1 MKDLTEQDFLS
12 GKVNLHIHTNY
23 SDGKA
28 DFKKVLDNAK
38 KNGYKLISITD
49 HNTVEGHKHYQDEIL
64 VTGVEFD
71 CWFGYVFIHLL
82 AYNIDV
88 NHPSLCPFL
97 AKTKAETA
105 TVKAEKKE
113 TAAAK
118 AIETKKDT
126 TKKLETK
133 AAVLVDTPE
142 VQAEE
147 VKETVK
153 KAAKKVAAKADD
165 TAEKAVKTVKKAA
178 AKKTAAKTTKKA
190 ELKTE
195 FFLQFS
201 GKEYTEK
208 EILKK
213 VKDVWTKDL
222 KNKVGDMKDVKIYL
236 KPEES
241 AAYYVVNGDTTGRVD
256 L

>member
-1 MKDLTEQDFLS
+1 MVT
-12 GKVNLHIHTNY
+12 
-23 SDGKA
+23 
-28 DFKKVLDNAK
+28 KKT
-38 KNGYKLISITD
+38 SST
-49 HNTVEGHKHYQDEIL
+49 
-64 VTGVEFD
+64 
-71 CWFGYVFIHLL
+71 
-82 AYNIDV
+82 
-88 NHPSLCPFL
+88 
-97 AKTKAETA
+97 TKAETA

-153 KAAKKVAAKADD
+153 KAAKKVAAKAED
-165 TAEKAVKTVKKAA
+165 TAVKTVKKAA
-178 AKKTAAKTTKKA
+178 AKKTATKTTKKA
-190 ELKTE
+190 DLKTE

>member
-1 MKDLTEQDFLS
+1 MVT
-12 GKVNLHIHTNY
+12 
-23 SDGKA
+23 
-28 DFKKVLDNAK
+28 KKT
-38 KNGYKLISITD
+38 SST
-49 HNTVEGHKHYQDEIL
+49 
-64 VTGVEFD
+64 
-71 CWFGYVFIHLL
+71 
-82 AYNIDV
+82 
-88 NHPSLCPFL
+88 
-97 AKTKAETA
+97 TKAETA

-133 AAVLVDTPE
+133 AAVLVDT
-142 VQAEE
+142 
-147 VKETVK
+147 
-153 KAAKKVAAKADD
+153 
-165 TAEKAVKTVKKAA
+165 AEKAVKTVKKAA

-190 ELKTE
+190 DLKTE

-241 AAYYVVNGDTTGRVD
+241 AAYYVVNGDTTGKID

>member
-1 MKDLTEQDFLS
+1 MVT
-12 GKVNLHIHTNY
+12 
-23 SDGKA
+23 
-28 DFKKVLDNAK
+28 KKT
-38 KNGYKLISITD
+38 SST
-49 HNTVEGHKHYQDEIL
+49 
-64 VTGVEFD
+64 
-71 CWFGYVFIHLL
+71 
-82 AYNIDV
+82 
-88 NHPSLCPFL
+88 
-97 AKTKAETA
+97 TKAETA
-105 TVKAEKKE
+105 TVKTEKKE

-153 KAAKKVAAKADD
+153 KAAKKVAAKAED
-165 TAEKAVKTVKKAA
+165 TAEKAVKTVKKA

-241 AAYYVVNGDTTGRVD
+241 AAYYVVNGDTTGKID